1 MLASRTIGS
10 AAGLK
15 LLVVKIMC
23 KARCLMAIISARQTR
38 DHCAG
43 QGNGGH
49 DGDGCDGQG
58 HKRVDNDV
66 TLLLTR

>member
-23 KARCLMAIISARQTR
+23 KARCLMAIISA
-38 DHCAG
+38 G